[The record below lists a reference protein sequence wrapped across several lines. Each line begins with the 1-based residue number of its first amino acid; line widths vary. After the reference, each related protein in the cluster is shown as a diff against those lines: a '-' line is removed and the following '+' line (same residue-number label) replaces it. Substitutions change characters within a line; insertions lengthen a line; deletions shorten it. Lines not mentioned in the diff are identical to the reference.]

1 MFFDFYYQIRSR
13 KVAEIRVCFRY
24 PFMQLELNEIDK
36 DDKDLK
42 MKMMVK
48 ILNAKSTNLRQ
59 QQLKINNI
67 GYFHQINK
75 ILNIT
80 R

>member
-1 MFFDFYYQIRSR
+1 
-13 KVAEIRVCFRY
+13 
-24 PFMQLELNEIDK
+24 MQLELNEIDK

-42 MKMMVK
+42 MKIMVK

-80 R
+80 K